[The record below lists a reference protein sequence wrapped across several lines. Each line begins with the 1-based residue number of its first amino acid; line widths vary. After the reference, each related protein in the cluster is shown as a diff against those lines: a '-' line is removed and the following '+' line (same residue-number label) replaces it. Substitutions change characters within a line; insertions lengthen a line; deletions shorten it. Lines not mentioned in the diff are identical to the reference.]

1 MMNQAIKEEI
11 SLLADA
17 NKYDRELQNRC
28 RRY

>member
-1 MMNQAIKEEI
+1 MNQTIKEEI
-11 SLLADA
+11 SFLADA